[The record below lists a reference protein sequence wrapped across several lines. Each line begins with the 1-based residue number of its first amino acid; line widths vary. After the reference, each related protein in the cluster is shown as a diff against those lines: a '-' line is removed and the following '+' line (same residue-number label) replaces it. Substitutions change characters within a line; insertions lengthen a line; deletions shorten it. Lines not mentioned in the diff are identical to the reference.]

1 MIVSDVA
8 CHNKSPP
15 PFLQRVC
22 LLPFRL
28 VYRTMRQGR
37 VLSSVCVA
45 FVLLHALASSVDA
58 SEVSAEVMEN
68 GVTLVEGFAEGLIS
82 EANTSI
88 APVEAVEKEVP
99 ASSEE
104 TTIKVIDKHPVQTGP
119 LIDLFGQQLLSL
131 EMVDELS
138 AELRPHFTSDALRG
152 KKVIGVYFSADW
164 CGPCRK
170 FTPELVSFYNKM
182 NNRRGKKGQ
191 FEIVWV
197 SRCRDVKSYG
207 QYFTHMGGWYAL
219 PPEEAMGERGTMLSN
234 KYKVKGIPAL
244 VLLDDLGQVIT
255 TDARN
260 KIPQDKAGI
269 GFPWRNP
276 LATLYMTLIPRSL
289 RLMVLSQVGL
299 VKDKFVVSVQQVVGR
314 KKKAKAAQA

>member
-1 MIVSDVA
+1 M
-8 CHNKSPP
+8 
-15 PFLQRVC
+15 
-22 LLPFRL
+22 LPRL
-28 VYRTMRQGR
+28 V
-37 VLSSVCVA
+37 SSLCLP
-45 FVLLHALASSVDA
+45 FVLLHVLVLVGNVGA
-58 SEVSAEVMEN
+58 SEVAAAVIDEN
-68 GVTLVEGFAEGLIS
+68 VTTLVEDTSVVETL
-82 EANTSI
+82 EANASAET
-88 APVEAVEKEVP
+88 VKETK
-99 ASSEE
+99 ASVEE
-104 TTIKVIDKHPVQTGP
+104 TPITVIDKHPVQTGP
-119 LIDLFGQQLLSL
+119 LIDIFGQQLLSL
-131 EMVDELS
+131 EMVDTTS

-164 CGPCRK
+164 CGPCRQ

-182 NNRRGKKGQ
+182 NNRRGKKDE

-197 SRCRDVKSYG
+197 SRCRDVNSYG

-219 PPEEAMGERGTMLSN
+219 PPEEAMGARGQMLSD
-234 KYKVKGIPAL
+234 KYKVKGIPTL

-276 LATLYMTLIPRSL
+276 LATLYITLFPRSL
-289 RLMVLSQVGL
+289 RLMVKSQVGSVAEKL
-299 VKDKFVVSVQQVVGR
+299 FARVKQVVGL